1 MSDLTVSAG
10 KRLRPQG
17 KLRQEDAR
25 RHHRTLLLQQL
36 FRTGAASR
44 ADLARTSG
52 LTKVTVSDLVGEL
65 LGEGLVEEL
74 GAPAEARVGKP
85 PTLVGMAVDSS
96 HVVTIDLSSVDTML
110 GAVMNLAGTVVH
122 RAELP
127 SVDARGADAVA
138 LTIELAR
145 GLVASSQR
153 PVLGIGIGSPGI
165 VDDNGTVLD
174 APNLGW
180 HGTDLA
186 GEVARATGLPVHV
199 ANDANVAALAE
210 HTYGGAA
217 EGGLLV
223 LRLGFGV
230 GAGLI
235 LGGALLHGYAAA
247 AGEIGHVTVDDDGE
261 DCACGR
267 VGCLET
273 LVAVPRLRAR
283 LAATDDGPALLSAT
297 GARLGEVLAPIIGAL
312 NVHELVLTGPL
323 DLLDGPLRDAVTATL
338 RRRVM
343 AVTSDGLT
351 VRTSTLGDDVV
362 LVGAAGLVLAGELG
376 VS

>member
-1 MSDLTVSAG
+1 MTQTTVRVG
-10 KRLRPQG
+10 KSLRPQG
-17 KLRQEDAR
+17 KVRQEDAR
-25 RHHRTLLLQQL
+25 RHHRTLLLQHL

-52 LTKVTVSDLVGEL
+52 LTRVTVSDLVGEML
-65 LGEGLVEEL
+65 ADGLVEEL

-85 PTLVGMAVDSS
+85 PTLVGMVVDSS
-96 HVVTIDLSSVDTML
+96 HVVSLDLSSVDTMQ
-110 GAVMNLAGTVVH
+110 GAVMNLAGAVVD
-122 RAELP
+122 RAEV
-127 SVDARGADAVA
+127 SSGGARGTDAVA
-138 LTIELAR
+138 LAVELAR
-145 GLVASSQR
+145 TLVERSGR

-165 VDDNGTVLD
+165 VDDRGTVLD

-186 GEVARATGLPVHV
+186 GEVAAATGLPVHV

-223 LRLGFGV
+223 LRVGFGV

-235 LGGALLHGYAAA
+235 LEGVLLHGHAAA
-247 AGEIGHVTVDDDGE
+247 AGEIGHVTAEDDGE
-261 DCACGR
+261 PCACGR
-267 VGCLET
+267 TGCLET
-273 LVAVPRLRAR
+273 LLAVPRLRAR
-283 LAATDDGPALLSAT
+283 LAAADDETALLAAT
-297 GARLGEVLAPIIGAL
+297 GARLGEVLAPIVGAL

-323 DLLDGPLRDAVTATL
+323 DLLDGALRDAVTTTL

-343 AVTSDGLT
+343 AVTSDSLT
-351 VRTSTLGDDVV
+351 VRTSNLGDDVV

>member
-1 MSDLTVSAG
+1 MD
-10 KRLRPQG
+10 
-17 KLRQEDAR
+17 
-25 RHHRTLLLQQL
+25 
-36 FRTGAASR
+36 
-44 ADLARTSG
+44 
-52 LTKVTVSDLVGEL
+52 
-65 LGEGLVEEL
+65 
-74 GAPAEARVGKP
+74 
-85 PTLVGMAVDSS
+85 DS
-96 HVVTIDLSSVDTML
+96 
-110 GAVMNLAGTVVH
+110 
-122 RAELP
+122 
-127 SVDARGADAVA
+127 
-138 LTIELAR
+138 
-145 GLVASSQR
+145 
-153 PVLGIGIGSPGI
+153 
-165 VDDNGTVLD
+165 GTVLD

-283 LAATDDGPALLSAT
+283 LAAADDGPGLLAAT